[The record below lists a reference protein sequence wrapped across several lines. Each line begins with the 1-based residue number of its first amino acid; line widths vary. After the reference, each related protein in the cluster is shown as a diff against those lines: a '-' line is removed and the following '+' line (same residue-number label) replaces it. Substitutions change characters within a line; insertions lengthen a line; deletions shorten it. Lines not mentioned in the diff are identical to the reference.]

1 MIAID
6 SELIVDM
13 IQRVSIKTLKHFLL
27 HIYIFRDFIPIYK
40 TIIPIYKDNASIEK

>member
-13 IQRVSIKTLKHFLL
+13 IQRVSIKNLKHFLL
-27 HIYIFRDFIPIYK
+27 HISRLYNYI
-40 TIIPIYKDNASIEK
+40 

>member
-1 MIAID
+1 MIAMD

-13 IQRVSIKTLKHFLL
+13 IQRGSIKLRN
-27 HIYIFRDFIPIYK
+27 ISSYIFRNFIPIYK

>member
-13 IQRVSIKTLKHFLL
+13 IQRVSIKSLKHFLL
-27 HIYIFRDFIPIYK
+27 HISRFYTYIYK